1 MRVGLV
7 LGLGLKHAA
16 RALEGLGGARLHALR
31 PLVALAQL
39 VEVVED
45 LLAQVALDLGDL
57 LEQLLHLLDVCV
69 FGEVNE
75 QRVDRLQQ
83 VGRLGVHALLVG
95 VRVRVRVRVMASAP

>member
-7 LGLGLKHAA
+7 LGLGLKHEA
-16 RALEGLGGARLHALR
+16 RALEGLSGTGLHALR
-31 PLVALAQL
+31 TLVALAQL

-57 LEQLLHLLDVCV
+57 LEQLLHLFDVCV

-83 VGRLGVHALLVG
+83 VGRLGVHALLVR